1 MSNVNCQSQM
11 SNGTC
16 KMAHVK
22 WHMSNVK
29 FQGFGD
35 EDFDTLR
42 LELKSHFVEAC
53 THRHMHTG
61 SGILGDP
68 DKSL

>member
-1 MSNVNCQSQM
+1 
-11 SNGTC
+11 
-16 KMAHVK
+16 MAHVI
-22 WHMSNVK
+22 WHISNVK